1 MQYKFFDGTKE
12 RAIEAD
18 MFEVEALTGNM
29 VQVSFYG
36 SPYAKTYKHPLTG
49 EDVVADRRERISS
62 YHVVDGWYVEG
73 QEAGAVEQA
82 SKILRGMA

>member
-18 MFEVEALTGNM
+18 MFEVEALTVNM
-29 VQVSFYG
+29 VHVSFYG
-36 SPYAKTYKHPLTG
+36 SPYAKVYKHPITG
-49 EDVVADRRERISS
+49 EDVVLDRREKLSS
-62 YHVVDGWYVEG
+62 FHVVDGWHVEG
-73 QEAGAVEQA
+73 QEVDAVEQA